1 MKKALSLLLVFII
14 FSLVPTVPA
23 KAETLYPLDV
33 LAYPAPGAPIVAIPG
48 ETVTMRAQDGV
59 EITSLSIVSVLNGPY
74 ELQIVGKN
82 GNELQVKIPENVVP
96 DDYFLIVKSNKGEVV
111 IPNGVWILKEYPKVL
126 RIAHGSDLHVTSG
139 AKIGYV
145 NGEKFCRSIFK
156 CGEGAIPLSS
166 YMATD
171 SFFTYW
177 GMNPAVDVII
187 ATGDVVDTA
196 GDSKAYGYLLSL
208 MENAIAA
215 GKPTIIVKGNHDD
228 PPKYFSKLIAPPIY
242 YITIGKFIII
252 ALDSDNERS
261 HPTMEQLEWMEKIL
275 EQNPDKIPIIIVHH
289 PYWYKTP
296 EGRSGKI
303 EGLSVFDDWETIAPL
318 VSWYWIGG
326 PERKSEDIAKRFL
339 EDVEKYNIKLV
350 LSGHVHADY
359 VQVYIDKKGNE
370 HWFVTSTTT
379 GAPDKREKDNWY
391 GSRIV
396 EIDENGNVRLPGI
409 EEMFGTIFGPISSF
423 PVPQEFIVFRHTTDF
438 GSAIKFVNEYQETT
452 GKIAVVVPEGAK
464 VDDAVTNVK
473 YKVLGERTI
482 GDKHYMLLEV
492 TVPKGVSE
500 LVITKGKDTEK
511 PQVSIAYT
519 SPSKPIKGKPF
530 KVYFKAKDNLGIKD
544 LYVEIEANGEVK
556 KYPAEPTKGGP
567 NVDYFLAQ
575 IPGVDAD
582 EYTIRVVAVD
592 FYGNKAVAEKVMGK
606 TTTTTT
612 SKTTTTTTSETT
624 PSESSPAQTS
634 TATTS
639 KTCGPAVIV
648 GLALVPLLIRRKK

>member
-1 MKKALSLLLVFII
+1 MRKGIALLLVLMVVSMFQA
-14 FSLVPTVPA
+14 VQVEA
-23 KAETLYPLDV
+23 ATLYPLDV
-33 LAYPAPGAPIVAIPG
+33 LQYPAPGAPAVAVPG
-48 ETVTMRAQDGV
+48 DTITVKAQPGV
-59 EITSLSIVSVLNGPY
+59 EITGLSIVSILHGPY
-74 ELQIVGKN
+74 ELQIVEKN
-82 GNELQVKIPENVVP
+82 GDELKVKIPENVAP
-96 DDYFLIVKSNKGEVV
+96 DDYFLIVQSSKGKV
-111 IPNGVWILKEYPKVL
+111 IVPNGVWVLKEYPKVL
-126 RIAHGSDLHVTSG
+126 RIAHGSDLHITSG

-156 CGEGAIPLSS
+156 CGEGAIPLHS
-166 YMATD
+166 YVADD

-177 GMNPAVDVII
+177 AMNPNVDVII

-196 GDSKAYGYLLSL
+196 GDSKAYGYLLGL

-228 PPKYFSKLIAPPIY
+228 PPKYFSKLIAPPVY
-242 YITIGKFIII
+242 YLTIGKFIII

-275 EQNPDKIPIIIVHH
+275 EQNPDKIPIILVHH

-303 EGLSVFDDWETIAPL
+303 EGMSVSEDWDKIAPL

-326 PERKSEDIAKRFL
+326 KERKTEDLAKRFL

-409 EEMFGTIFGPISSF
+409 KDMFGTIFGPISSF
-423 PVPQEFIVFRHTTDF
+423 PIPQEFIVFRHTTDF
-438 GSAIKFVNEYQETT
+438 GSAIKFVNEFKEAS
-452 GKIAVVVPEGAK
+452 GKLAVVVPDGAK
-464 VDDAVTNVK
+464 VDAGATTVK

-492 TVPKGVSE
+492 TVPKGVSQ

-511 PQVSIAYT
+511 PEVSIAYT
-519 SPSKPIKGKPF
+519 SPAKPVKGKPF
-530 KVYFKAKDNLGIKD
+530 KVYFKASDNLGIKD

-575 IPGVDAD
+575 IPGVNAD

-606 TTTTTT
+606 PTPTSTTKT
-612 SKTTTTTTSETT
+612 STTTTSETT
-624 PSESSPAQTS
+624 PSESSPTTQ
-634 TATTS
+634 TATQAS
-639 KTCGPAVIV
+639 TCGPAVLV
-648 GLALVPLLIRRKK
+648 GLALIPLLFRKRK